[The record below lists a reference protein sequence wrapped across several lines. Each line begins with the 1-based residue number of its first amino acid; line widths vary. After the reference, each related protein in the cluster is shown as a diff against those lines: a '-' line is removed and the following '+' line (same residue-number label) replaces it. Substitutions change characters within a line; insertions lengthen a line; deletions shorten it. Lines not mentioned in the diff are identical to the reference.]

1 MPTTVIGEATVPSGQ
16 VASVQWARLKKGTA
30 YAWVVT
36 ARSAGGGITT
46 STPNIFAT
54 LDANGRPVRIDDLVL
69 AR

>member
-1 MPTTVIGEATVPSGQ
+1 MIGEATVPSGQ
-16 VASVQWARLKKGTA
+16 VASVQWTGLKQGTA

-36 ARSAGGGITT
+36 ARSGGGGVTT
-46 STPNIFAT
+46 STPSIFAT